1 MIQVRDL
8 RVDYDDVCA
17 VRDISLDIGPGEV
30 YGLIG
35 PNGSGKTTTMKA
47 LMGLLEPTY
56 GDIFLNGVDIREHR
70 DQAEKIVG
78 FMPDFPPIYD
88 DLYVWE
94 FLDLFAASYGI
105 PPDRRSQAID
115 HYLAAVDLSE
125 KKFAFTAGL
134 SRGMKQ
140 RLILAKTLLPE
151 PKIIILDEP
160 ASGMDPHGRALLKN
174 IMRQASAEGR
184 IVLISSH
191 ILSELSEF
199 CTSVGIMERG
209 RLVESGRVEDISL
222 KVLGAAEMLVEI
234 VSGAEMLYGV
244 LAANGCASPPTQ
256 NGNTYSFDFRGG
268 PEEASELL
276 GAMIAAGVKVA
287 SFGRKKEGL
296 EEVFLAI
303 GAKEVS

>member
-17 VRDISLDIGPGEV
+17 VRDLSLDIGPGEV

-35 PNGSGKTTTMKA
+35 PNGAGKTTTLKA

-56 GDIFLNGVDIREHR
+56 GEIFLNGVDIREHR
-70 DQAEKIVG
+70 EQAERIVG

-88 DLYVWE
+88 DLMVWE

-105 PPDRRSQAID
+105 APAHRSGVID
-115 HYLAAVDLSE
+115 HYLAQVDLRE
-125 KKFAFTAGL
+125 KKFAYTAGL

-140 RLILAKTLLPE
+140 RLILAKTLIPE

-160 ASGMDPHGRALLKN
+160 ASGMDPHGRALLKA
-174 IMRQASAEGR
+174 IMREVSAAGR

-209 RLVESGRVEDISL
+209 RLVMSGRVDEITDS
-222 KVLGAAEMLVEI
+222 VLGQAEMLVEV
-234 VSGAEMLYGV
+234 VSGAELLPGI
-244 LAANGCASPPTQ
+244 LAAGGLTGAITRNGDVF
-256 NGNTYSFDFRGG
+256 SFTFVGG
-268 PEEASELL
+268 PEEASDLL
-276 GAMIAAGVKVA
+276 TALVSAGVKVA

-296 EEVFLAI
+296 EEVFLAV